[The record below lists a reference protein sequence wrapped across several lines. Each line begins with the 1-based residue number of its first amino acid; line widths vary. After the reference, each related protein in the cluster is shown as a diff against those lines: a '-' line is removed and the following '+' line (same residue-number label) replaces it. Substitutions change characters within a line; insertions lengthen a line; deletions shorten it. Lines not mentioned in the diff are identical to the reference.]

1 MFDVLSFVDETYESP
16 LPNREQMARRQ
27 LSVNGMTFD
36 LHLSA
41 AYGHNISA
49 SSPLVDG
56 FTSRSDDRV
65 YLRGLLGES
74 GTDAL
79 RAGRIGIGF
88 CEICLDS
95 SCGNLAAA
103 TLTLSPTEVLWSDIG
118 LEEEHF
124 GELVPRFRGVFGSF
138 LTKSIP
144 PAEWWTPDPV
154 EPPLRFTFER
164 SAYEATIEAEIARN
178 SPSS

>member
-1 MFDVLSFVDETYESP
+1 VFDVLSFVDEIYESP
-16 LPNREQMARRQ
+16 LPRREQMVRRQ
-27 LSVNGMTFD
+27 LSVNGMTLD

-49 SSPLVDG
+49 SSPLVSG
-56 FTSRSDDRV
+56 LTSRSDDRV
-65 YLRGLLGES
+65 FLRGLLGEPGS
-74 GTDAL
+74 DAL
-79 RAGRIGIGF
+79 RAGRIGVGF

-103 TLTLSPTEVLWSDIG
+103 MLTLSPTEVLWSEIG

-124 GELVPRFRGVFGSF
+124 GELVPRFRGVFGSC
-138 LTKSIP
+138 LNRSIP

-154 EPPLRFTFER
+154 EPPLRFAFER
-164 SAYEATIEAEIARN
+164 TAYVATIEAEIARN
-178 SPSS
+178 SPRS